1 MKKLYLSL
9 LLLCLLSATPV
20 LAATKSTTPAK
31 AIWKPQTPKSYTQ
44 ITWAKAPGIASF
56 FRTPEDSGTL
66 DYITRIYL
74 PQNQIGFIVS
84 TSTPIDLTLTA
95 STSTSTSTTELHN
108 FSFERLGAEKTKALN
123 PAVKFLWD
131 APFFNMKPLFSD
143 LSMATKYSVDAT
155 TTISSGSRS
164 VPDMSLARRMLLI
177 NNKTGTASIKDFDLD
192 IFTDNKT
199 SDQALEGFAPTVY
212 KSDNTNAAAS
222 RLFLGVSK
230 DGRELV
236 VYCSQLATTDEASNA
251 LVLAG
256 IPLENQLQADGGG
269 SASCGY
275 NLPGQF
281 FVEPTRNLPMMMGA
295 ETILARGVITAKTA
309 NLRNGPTSKN
319 KLVGQLAK
327 GAPIRIFE
335 EKNGWCRIS
344 KNEWLL
350 KSLIKQ
356 L

>member
-1 MKKLYLSL
+1 MKKTCLSL
-9 LLLCLLSATPV
+9 LFLCLLSATPV
-20 LAATKSTTPAK
+20 LAATKSAAPTK
-31 AIWKPQTPKSYTQ
+31 AAWKPQTPKGYTQ
-44 ITWAKAPGIASF
+44 ITWAKAPGIVSF
-56 FRTPEDSGTL
+56 FKIPEDSGTL

-84 TSTPIDLTLTA
+84 TSTPIDLTLPA
-95 STSTSTSTTELHN
+95 STSTPDINLHN
-108 FSFERLGAEKTKALN
+108 LSFERLGAEKTKALN
-123 PAVKFLWD
+123 PAIKFLWD

-143 LSMATKYSVDAT
+143 LSMATKYTVGAT
-155 TTISSGSRS
+155 TTISGGSRS

-212 KSDNTNAAAS
+212 KSDNTSAAAS

-230 DGRELV
+230 DGRELII
-236 VYCSQLATTDEASNA
+236 YCSQLATTDEASNA

-309 NLRNGPTSKN
+309 NLRNGPNSKN
-319 KLVGQLAK
+319 KIVGQLAK

-344 KNEWLL
+344 KNDWLL